1 MRAIACQKLFVAM
14 ARDTK
19 SVSNNLNRV
28 IKNEYLS
35 VYSAKD
41 RGFVVISHDDIFP
54 AVIGFSDTQIDTTNL
69 ADGFSWWLQ
78 EATYSM
84 QQRLKGNNW
93 YTASEITNSI
103 EPFITTTWDQLNPY
117 NQKCPK
123 VGTDRCPTGCVATA
137 ASQIMNYFKYPLKAQ
152 GRSKYYNNGLE
163 RNAVI
168 NSTYDWSHMK
178 NTYREGESAQTP
190 ESKAVS
196 TLMFD
201 AGVASGMEY
210 TPSYSAATLTD
221 CAKGMTNI
229 FQYDSLSL
237 RNFVREYCSDLEWR
251 NNIIDELSNM
261 RPILYA
267 GFSESGQDGHAF
279 VFDGIDTEG
288 RVHVNWGWGGECDGY
303 YDMFLLQPRS
313 EGIQQGDFRF
323 YAQMLLGFNPT
334 NTPTEDSVEHSTW
347 FTDSI
352 YRFFIDKTDSLV
364 LNARCI
370 FNGSYRCFRG
380 KVMVRMDNINGNEDD
395 SWDIILYD
403 TEEEEASP
411 IETFYGFVF
420 NEEDENL
427 MGNETIIG
435 LRNDSIKDGT
445 YIVSLVTQALYESEP
460 EPIRYY
466 EGVTWQYTLVKG
478 ADGSL
483 SIHENVP
490 TAILPL
496 RRKKNYDT
504 KHIFNMQGIPINE
517 TSLKRGIYII
527 NGKKQLNRR

>member
-69 ADGFSWWLQ
+69 PDGFSWWLQ

-93 YTASEITNSI
+93 YTASIINSAI
-103 EPFITTTWDQLNPY
+103 EPFIATTWDQLHPY
-117 NQKCPK
+117 NLKCPK

-137 ASQIMNYFKYPLKAQ
+137 AAQIMNYFNYPAKAQ
-152 GRSKYYNNGLE
+152 GRSRYISNGLE
-163 RNAVI
+163 RNATI

-178 NTYREGESAQTP
+178 NTYKTGESAQTT

-210 TPSYSAATLTD
+210 TPSYSVATLMQ

-237 RNFVREYCSDLEWR
+237 RYLIRDYYSDIEWR
-251 NNIIDELSNM
+251 NYIIEELSNK

-267 GFSESGQDGHAF
+267 GNSENGQDGHAF

-288 RVHVNWGWGGECDGY
+288 KVHINWGWGGECDGY
-303 YDMFLLQPRS
+303 FDIFLLQPRY
-313 EGIQQGDFRF
+313 EGIQQGDFSF
-323 YAQMLLGFNPT
+323 YTHMLLGFNPT
-334 NTPTEDSVEHSTW
+334 NTPNESTIEHSTW

-352 YRFFIDKTDSLV
+352 YRFHIDDTDSLV
-364 LNARCI
+364 LSARGIYNC
-370 FNGSYRCFRG
+370 SYRSFRG
-380 KVMVRMDNINGNEDD
+380 KVMVRMENINGNEDD

-403 TEEEEASP
+403 TEESEASP
-411 IETFYGFVF
+411 IESFYGFTF
-420 NEEDENL
+420 NEEDPNM
-427 MGNETIIG
+427 MGCETLIG
-435 LRNDSIKDGT
+435 LKNDSVKNGT
-445 YIVSLVTQALYESEP
+445 YILSLVTQALYEPKP
-460 EPIRYY
+460 EPIRYF

-483 SIHENVP
+483 SIQENME
-490 TAILPL
+490 TAMPSLK
-496 RRKKNYDT
+496 RKKYHNT
-504 KHIFNMQGIPINE
+504 KSIYNLQGLPINE
-517 TSLKRGIYII
+517 TPSKQGIYII
-527 NGKKQLNRR
+527 NGRKVIK